1 MPSIYLSGPITGY
14 PNFKEHFDRI
24 AAALRQ
30 RDWIVLNPAETPA
43 GLSEFAYMDIG
54 CAQVRSADAILMLD
68 GWRNSAGA
76 LTEYFLAIKCGMN
89 IYSEVELPQL
99 LAAKPTTKEATTHD

>member
-14 PNFKEHFDRI
+14 PNFKERFDRV
-24 AAALRQ
+24 AAELRQ

-76 LTEYFLAIKCGMN
+76 QTEYFLAIKCGKQ
-89 IYSEVELPQL
+89 IYTETELLPEL
-99 LAAKPTTKEATTHD
+99 LAAKSTTKE